1 MDENPPRSW
10 KVADFREPRLRRCNL
25 DLDSVDWEHA
35 NVVGAGMDGF
45 VWRVYF
51 GDKGP
56 YALKLFWDPDPH
68 DVKQAGS
75 FAAQRECQNA
85 ALLKMIRASVDQATA
100 EGSKTPVLVLA
111 DPSTLEDAKANFFG
125 FAEEVRR
132 TRMREHFGTH
142 RPNLVEVA
150 EMPRFAKCYG
160 WLHFNRRE
168 VFPRMPRRVLPH
180 SIRVGKHLRSLPPER
195 DTFIAIVYEYIE
207 EGENN
212 VEAVEKVA
220 KFLWLAGFSF
230 SQQPLAKNWK
240 SGVLIDHSDIV
251 GPGFYGWQKHF
262 YSRLSAKSILAE

>member
-85 ALLKMIRASVDQATA
+85 ALLQMIRASVDQATA

-132 TRMREHFGTH
+132 TRMRKQVLMAMRGQ
-142 RPNLVEVA
+142 
-150 EMPRFAKCYG
+150 
-160 WLHFNRRE
+160 RR
-168 VFPRMPRRVLPH
+168 
-180 SIRVGKHLRSLPPER
+180 
-195 DTFIAIVYEYIE
+195 T
-207 EGENN
+207 
-212 VEAVEKVA
+212 
-220 KFLWLAGFSF
+220 W
-230 SQQPLAKNWK
+230 
-240 SGVLIDHSDIV
+240 
-251 GPGFYGWQKHF
+251 
-262 YSRLSAKSILAE
+262 

>member
-1 MDENPPRSW
+1 
-10 KVADFREPRLRRCNL
+10 
-25 DLDSVDWEHA
+25 
-35 NVVGAGMDGF
+35 
-45 VWRVYF
+45 
-51 GDKGP
+51 
-56 YALKLFWDPDPH
+56 
-68 DVKQAGS
+68 
-75 FAAQRECQNA
+75 
-85 ALLKMIRASVDQATA
+85 MIRASVDQATA

-142 RPNLVEVA
+142 RPNLVEVV

-180 SIRVGKHLRSLPPER
+180 SIRVAKHLRSLPPER

-230 SQQPLAKNWK
+230 SQQPLARNWK